1 MEPEI
6 TICWT
11 FGLFL
16 ITYVLKLLIIVIM
29 LVLEL
34 YLTEAIPLCDN
45 ITKHITHITIVHTMG
60 SHTVRTLT
68 ALNLYMLA

>member
-1 MEPEI
+1 
-6 TICWT
+6 
-11 FGLFL
+11 
-16 ITYVLKLLIIVIM
+16 M